1 MSANAFEEQSEI
13 QAAYVQGAHY
23 AYTNPNPGISIPRT
37 PTSNGSPHMDAVA
50 AAYLDGFTNGAKF
63 YGEGFDA
70 GKLSKNKAVRIPR
83 TPEGLPG
90 SAYLAG
96 WSAALYSDGVT
107 EGGKRKRSST
117 RRSTKKSK
125 SRKNRK

>member
-1 MSANAFEEQSEI
+1 MPANAYEDQREI

-23 AYTNPNPGISIPRT
+23 AYTNPNPGISLPRT
-37 PTSNGSPHMDAVA
+37 PASNGSPHMEAVA

-63 YGEGFDA
+63 YGEGFDD
-70 GKLSKNKAVRIPR
+70 GKRSKNNAVRIPR

-107 EGGKRKRSST
+107 EGGKRKRRST